1 MNKRLFE
8 LSYTLRK
15 EKQKKNTY
23 LIVCFLMS
31 IIIINVVMKLFF
43 MPVRQVSDSMS
54 PNFCENSLVMINL
67 TNKNPQVGDAVLLK
81 PQTEV
86 QRKGIVKFASRICSF
101 FTGQQK
107 SLIEDKKFTGTYPSL
122 RRVVGTPGDTIYM
135 DKGIVYIKHKDNN
148 YFFSEFELTKTTY
161 DITTKDMPEGWE
173 NAIGISYS
181 FDKMTLQ
188 DDEYFVLCD
197 NRYATLDSRLYGTVK
212 ADDIKGCVFAT
223 YFPFS
228 NLKLY

>member
-67 TNKNPQVGDAVLLK
+67 TNKNPQVGDAV
-81 PQTEV
+81 
-86 QRKGIVKFASRICSF
+86 
-101 FTGQQK
+101 
-107 SLIEDKKFTGTYPSL
+107 
-122 RRVVGTPGDTIYM
+122 
-135 DKGIVYIKHKDNN
+135 
-148 YFFSEFELTKTTY
+148 
-161 DITTKDMPEGWE
+161 
-173 NAIGISYS
+173 
-181 FDKMTLQ
+181 
-188 DDEYFVLCD
+188 
-197 NRYATLDSRLYGTVK
+197 
-212 ADDIKGCVFAT
+212 
-223 YFPFS
+223 
-228 NLKLY
+228 